1 LGPVMPVSME
11 LTMAQ
16 ANYNECV
23 ASELIRVIPLGW

>member
-1 LGPVMPVSME
+1 ME